1 MRLLSMLLSC
11 VSAIWKLV
19 RATTRSRCA
28 AATWAWAVTRSS
40 PAPTPGLVAAVVVV
54 VEVLGRRQ
62 RFLRYLHRLPEAGQI
77 PVGILDLR
85 QRSGYL
91 QPEDLLRGLQVVL
104 GHVDESHIGDE
115 AAPVEQRLVEAGS
128 EPRNE
133 RRIEPQML
141 LRREL
146 PDDAHARKVA
156 RPLGQKLGI
165 AGAPGQRVGHHRRH
179 ARHHGRVQ
187 RRDVAVEA
195 EIETQRGVERPHLP
209 DLQRASAPRD
219 AARRAHAASSRG
231 GVHAGPENARVQPAG
246 KRCARDAARRLS
258 GLRAQQVRL
267 SDRTQVALHLDIEIV
282 LQRQRQGVRQR
293 NLQLAV
299 VNQVLQPR
307 RVLQGRRPEARRFV
321 GADRIWEPART
332 VREIAGEDPAPRDR
346 LRE

>member
-1 MRLLSMLLSC
+1 MTSFGVEQRVHALAQHAFELRLGHLEIGARHHQVALRRRHLGLGGHQ
-11 VSAIWKLV
+11 IE
-19 RATTRSRCA
+19 
-28 AATWAWAVTRSS
+28 
-40 PAPTPGLVAAVVVV
+40 PGPQPGLVAAVVVV

-141 LRREL
+141 LRCEL

-231 GVHAGPENARVQPAG
+231 GVHAGPQDARVQPAG

-258 GLRAQQVRL
+258 GLRAQKVRL
-267 SDRTQVALHLDIEIV
+267 SDRTQVALHLDIEITELNYTPSLRKAPVQKV
-282 LQRQRQGVRQR
+282 LADLIKDGGPILHHGDSEEQQRSFEPTCRKLWRFLNKSQG
-293 NLQLAV
+293 
-299 VNQVLQPR
+299 
-307 RVLQGRRPEARRFV
+307 
-321 GADRIWEPART
+321 
-332 VREIAGEDPAPRDR
+332 
-346 LRE
+346 